1 VVRIV
6 ERVCLLICAS
16 AAMACTGPAR
26 VIPHPGGGYG
36 IQTGVQVG
44 WATKRVL
51 SKQNPETLV
60 AEDGTVCR
68 VAPDR
73 YAGTEVKAMVYCDWQ
88 PGEPRR

>member
-1 VVRIV
+1 MRIIK
-6 ERVCLLICAS
+6 RFFLLVGAFGIA
-16 AAMACTGPAR
+16 ACTGPAR
-26 VIPHPGGGYG
+26 ITPHPGGGFG
-36 IQTGVQVG
+36 VQTGVQIG

-51 SKQNPETLV
+51 SKQNPETLI

-88 PGEPRR
+88 PGEPRK